1 MPEKNRCVCDA
12 YSYERF
18 GKVCLQPT
26 WMKLI
31 VSIVSQH
38 RNAASDSVRNDE
50 DPSQG
55 VVDGGSP
62 RECQYTARLSA
73 DVNCS
78 VEMEWMSNKRPGERT
93 RSKVSSPQ
101 LKVAAWD
108 GVGFPC

>member
-1 MPEKNRCVCDA
+1 
-12 YSYERF
+12 
-18 GKVCLQPT
+18 
-26 WMKLI
+26 MKLI

-78 VEMEWMSNKRPGERT
+78 VEMEWMSNKRPGEKT

-101 LKVAAWD
+101 VQSGCMGWGGLPVLTMGQTPHVFAA
-108 GVGFPC
+108 